1 MRQPACSS
9 VLPPPRRSAF
19 AAPSDGSVAILLVHG
34 LGGTDRDLGSL
45 GKVLQRAGITTHTL
59 TLPGHGGRPEDLY
72 DVQAEDW
79 IATVVAHYRA
89 LSVRYETLHLMG
101 MCLGALL
108 AIETAKRVDLRNG
121 RLVAL
126 APPVFI
132 DGWAMPW
139 YRELR
144 HVVYHVPGLM
154 QLMRIP
160 EAEPYGIKNEPMRAL
175 VKAKLCDG
183 NTFHY
188 PWVPL
193 SCIRE
198 VDRVRRWVRSELNR
212 VRAATLIV
220 HAREDELTSPRSAAL
235 LKRRIPHSRAVIV
248 ENSYHMICVDNDRK
262 QVATEVLSHLGLG
275 HAAQSSSCTAL

>member
-1 MRQPACSS
+1 MALLTPSPLAAAT
-9 VLPPPRRSAF
+9 VARRSVF
-19 AAPSDGSVAILLVHG
+19 APAPSGSVGILLVHG
-34 LGGTDRDLGSL
+34 LGGTEADLGAL
-45 GKVLQRAGITTHTL
+45 RKALQRAGIETHTL

-72 DVQAEDW
+72 GIQAEDW
-79 IATVVAHYRA
+79 VDTVVAHYRA
-89 LSVRYETLHLMG
+89 LSARYETLHLMG

-108 AIETAKRVDLRNG
+108 AIETAKRLDLRNG

-139 YRELR
+139 YHGLR
-144 HVVYHVPGLM
+144 HVVYRVPGLM
-154 QLMRIP
+154 RLLRIP
-160 EAEPYGIKNEPMRAL
+160 EAEPYGIKNELMRAV
-175 VKAKLCDG
+175 VKAKLTDG
-183 NTFHY
+183 NAFHY

-198 VDRVRRWVRSELNR
+198 VDRLRRWVRSELNR
-212 VRAATLIV
+212 VHSPTLII

-235 LKRRIPHSRAVIV
+235 LARRIPRNRTVIV

-262 QVATEVLSHLGLG
+262 QVTAEVLNHLGAG
-275 HAAQSSSCTAL
+275 QPSALVPA